1 MSGGLRLEFIELDVT
16 VEKAR
21 EREKKKIENKKED
34 ELQGK
39 KNEQKKQKHAHMFQ
53 GSRHFLGSNICC
65 AWHAPYMQ

>member
-39 KNEQKKQKHAHMFQ
+39 KNE
-53 GSRHFLGSNICC
+53 
-65 AWHAPYMQ
+65 